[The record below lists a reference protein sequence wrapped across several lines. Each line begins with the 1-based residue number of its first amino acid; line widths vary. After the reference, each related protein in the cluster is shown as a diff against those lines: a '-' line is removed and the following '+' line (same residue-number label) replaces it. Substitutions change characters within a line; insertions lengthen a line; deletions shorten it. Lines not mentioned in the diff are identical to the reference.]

1 MCSCFLKLLLADSQ
15 RDQHVSTSTNSCTP
29 KFELIDKEAFE
40 CNCPNEFVTPMS
52 CECTSPKRIYFDCSQ
67 IGKKESKERKL
78 CVSDYGKVIV
88 SMLSQPQ
95 PSCIGLRPSYQR
107 KEFET
112 IEDLRS
118 LRDKI
123 KSLHMI

>member
-1 MCSCFLKLLLADSQ
+1 MCSCFLKLLLADFQ

-40 CNCPNEFVTPMS
+40 CNCPNEFVTLMS

-67 IGKKESKERKL
+67 IGKKENKERKL
-78 CVSDYGKVIV
+78 CVSNYGKVIV
-88 SMLSQPQ
+88 SMPNQLQ
-95 PSCIGLRPSYQR
+95 PSCIRLRPSYQR

-123 KSLHMI
+123 KSLHIM

>member
-15 RDQHVSTSTNSCTP
+15 RDQHVSTPTNSCTP
-29 KFELIDKEAFE
+29 KLELIHKEAFE

-67 IGKKESKERKL
+67 IGKKENKQRKL

-88 SMLSQPQ
+88 PMPSQSQ

-112 IEDLRS
+112 VEDLRS

-123 KSLHMI
+123 KSLHVM